1 MKVLLA
7 GTALLLS
14 GCATL
19 VGEDE
24 ERIYIDSEPAR
35 STFIITDDSGR
46 IAASGTTP
54 QSVTLKKADGSYFG
68 GIRYTLALSS
78 PGYSSEL
85 VPLRTRY
92 SHWYTFGNLVFLGFR
107 DGWRSILSPAGCIP
121 SGSTIST
128 CSCAPARA
136 APGFL
141 PAYKR
146 KRASIP
152 LALVATGDALTA
164 SRARPRR

>member
-46 IAASGTTP
+46 IAGSGTTP

-92 SHWYTFGNLVFLGFR
+92 SHWYTFGNLVFLGFP
-107 DGWRSILSPAGCIP
+107 GWLAVDPF
-121 SGSTIST
+121 SGGMYTFRQHNIHLQLRPCPRGPWFFT
-128 CSCAPARA
+128 C
-136 APGFL
+136 
-141 PAYKR
+141 
-146 KRASIP
+146 
-152 LALVATGDALTA
+152 V
-164 SRARPRR
+164 